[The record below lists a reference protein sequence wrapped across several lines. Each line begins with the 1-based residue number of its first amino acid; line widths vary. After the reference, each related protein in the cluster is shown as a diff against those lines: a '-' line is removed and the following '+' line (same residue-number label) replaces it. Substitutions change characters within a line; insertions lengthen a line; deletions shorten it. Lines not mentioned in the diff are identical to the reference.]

1 VCYDVWLINIYTVS
15 VPHFNFILKYTVSVC
30 FILIS
35 SIFFRM
41 SRWLIQIYSQND
53 IILGIVHQY
62 FLISLSRSAAAS
74 RTGTACTPAGRS

>member
-1 VCYDVWLINIYTVS
+1 MMYGQSNIYTVS

-35 SIFFRM
+35 SVFFRM

-53 IILGIVHQY
+53 IILGIEVVY
-62 FLISLSRSAAAS
+62 FFI
-74 RTGTACTPAGRS
+74 